1 MAKTIDVGLNLQL
14 QGVKDED
21 KIPNLFAYAFDV
33 NGRFI
38 ARQAVE
44 KNVGK
49 ISLPAGL
56 NGKTVR
62 VLIAPAVEEKS
73 PVLADL
79 ARLGAYETR
88 FNLRDSQRSLN
99 LILSPAQWRPLLWCF
114 CHIAGKLVKR
124 VRLPDGSIKYLPIC
138 HARVTICEIDRL
150 PLLIEK
156 LPNDLLWRL
165 RDELLVAPEFPPEPP
180 EEIIDPLGPLQS
192 VISSPVLRT
201 TATNR
206 VAAPAINRAA
216 INRVVAKAG
225 GDHSCESCK
234 KTAVQQQT
242 LSARAPVVG
251 EFDLSVLKPLASV
264 ASVAHL
270 RSSLVELLPHW
281 IYRLCLFDWLEPFF
295 IYHKHCFRTVMT
307 DDSGRFSALLFY
319 PCTDQ
324 PDLYFSAEQWQ
335 GSAWHSIYNPSI
347 RCGTHWNYQ
356 CGTEL
361 TLVVTDPA
369 AIPCSPQEPVT
380 PPEGF
385 GTWVMPYMVGGSP
398 IFGNP
403 GVGSAPLGWVKPS
416 GYIDYTASDIGV
428 DLSDAPFAATLGF
441 RLGYSSDIPSAGIT
455 YYRFSYRKLG
465 EADWSEMSIPVFRHY
480 VHEEPGQLPTFPVH
494 KLGPNSVGLQGN
506 LFEFKPD
513 FPPAPKPTDPAG
525 TVTYWPEDD
534 WFGDI
539 YSAFW
544 DTTVLPGGALV
555 AAGQYEIKVE
565 LFNSLGVL
573 VPVGTAVNFIVPRII
588 DSSGVQ
594 ARAAAVGEIS
604 ANAFVFKLHIDNNRS
619 TAAIDAPETSVNN
632 VTNDC
637 GFLRYN
643 NVSDSVTLAFHA
655 NHPTNQAVFHFS
667 MIRGVNPVTAATVAG
682 HPEVSTTPVA
692 VQDAVPGHA
701 YMGDGAGNN
710 AQTYTAGVLLGDC
723 ENAAYALSL
732 GVYGKATNGWGRV
745 GYDAGT
751 LRAFALAKS

>member
-14 QGVKDED
+14 QGVKGED
-21 KIPNLFAYAFDV
+21 NVPNLFAYAFDV
-33 NGRFI
+33 NGTFI
-38 ARQAVE
+38 ARQALE
-44 KNVGK
+44 KNAGK
-49 ISLPAGL
+49 IAFPAGL

-62 VLIAPAVEEKS
+62 VLIAPAVEEKL
-73 PVLADL
+73 PVFADL
-79 ARLGAYETR
+79 TRLGAYETR
-88 FNLRDSQRSLN
+88 FNLRDGQRALN
-99 LILSPAQWRPLLWCF
+99 LILSPAQWRPLLWCI
-114 CHIAGKLVKR
+114 CHIAGKLVKS

-150 PLLIEK
+150 PILIEK

-180 EEIIDPLGPLQS
+180 EEIIGPLGPLQP
-192 VISSPVLRT
+192 VLVSSVLRT
-201 TATNR
+201 TA
-206 VAAPAINRAA
+206 A
-216 INRVVAKAG
+216 NRVVAPAISRVVAKEG

-242 LSARAPVVG
+242 LSTRVPVAS

-307 DDSGRFSALLFY
+307 DDSGRFSTLLFY

-335 GSAWHSIYNPSI
+335 GSAWHSIYCPSI

-369 AIPCSPQEPVT
+369 AIPCSPQDPVT
-380 PPEGF
+380 PPEGL
-385 GTWVMPYMVGGSP
+385 GTWVMPYMVGGTP

-403 GVGSAPLGWVKPS
+403 SMGAAPLGWVKPS
-416 GYIDYTASDIGV
+416 GYTDYGAGSLGI
-428 DLSDAPFAATLGF
+428 LYDAPFAATLGF
-441 RLGYSSDIPSAGIT
+441 RLGYSYDIPSAAVK
-455 YYRFSYRKLG
+455 YYRFSYRKVGAPGWLQ
-465 EADWSEMSIPVFRHY
+465 MSVPVVRHY
-480 VHEEPGQLPTFPVH
+480 VHEEPGHLPTFPVY
-494 KLGPNSVGLQGN
+494 KLGPNTLGLQGN

-513 FPPAPKPTDPAG
+513 FPPAPAATDPAG

-539 YSAFW
+539 YSAFL
-544 DTTVLPGGALV
+544 DTATLPGGVAA
-555 AAGQYEIKVE
+555 AAGQYEVKVE
-565 LFNSLGVL
+565 LFNAAGVQ
-573 VPVGTAVNFIVPRII
+573 VSVGAAVNFIVPKTV
-588 DSSGVQ
+588 DSSGVT
-594 ARAAAVGEIS
+594 ARAAEVGEIS
-604 ANAFVFKLHIDNNRS
+604 ANAFVFNLQIDNNPS
-619 TAAIDAPETSVNN
+619 TAVIEAPAISASA
-632 VTNDC
+632 VTDVC

-643 NVSDSVTLAFHA
+643 NANDPVTLAFHA
-655 NHPTNQAVFHFS
+655 NHPTNQAVFNFAV
-667 MIRGVNPVTAATVAG
+667 IRGAVAVPAASVAG
-682 HPEVSTTPVA
+682 YPEVSVAPVA
-692 VQDAVPGHA
+692 VQDAVAAHA
-701 YMGDGAGNN
+701 YSGDGAGNY
-710 AQTYTAGVLLGDC
+710 AQTYTAATLLDSC

-732 GVYGKATNGWGRV
+732 SVYGKATSGWGRV